1 MVFQQQV
8 IRVYSLPD
16 GTFSSDEEEEEEE
29 DEEDEE
35 DEGEKRQSRL
45 SSVLYLGSKAPM
57 KAEELSYLQLNGT
70 SEKFSLKS
78 QLFANQRSPVVSLQM
93 KTTKGWSRLQ

>member
-1 MVFQQQV
+1 M

-45 SSVLYLGSKAPM
+45 SYVLYLGSKAPVG
-57 KAEELSYLQLNGT
+57 QLC
-70 SEKFSLKS
+70 LVI
-78 QLFANQRSPVVSLQM
+78 L
-93 KTTKGWSRLQ
+93 